1 MHITL
6 KGRALE
12 WWFLAQS
19 ITTKYAS
26 STVCEYATFSQ
37 SNSPSEKR
45 QWNADVAKMVAVFN
59 NAFTN
64 PFDIQTAPNQL
75 INFATAVVATKE
87 VETSILNALYKG
99 REMLHHFVAES
110 LVISGSA
117 QKSFYSAMTR
127 SQVRTMT
134 DMNEPIIVQRRKVP
148 VSGETMY
155 LGHMAINATKNVSL
169 QRVMSFKNS
178 PIPQSLFKDDGS
190 VLGAEKKAEFLHK
203 T

>member
-1 MHITL
+1 
-6 KGRALE
+6 
-12 WWFLAQS
+12 
-19 ITTKYAS
+19 
-26 STVCEYATFSQ
+26 
-37 SNSPSEKR
+37 
-45 QWNADVAKMVAVFN
+45 MVAVFN

-117 QKSFYSAMTR
+117 QKSSYSAMTR
-127 SQVRTMT
+127 SQVRTMA

-148 VSGETMY
+148 VSGHTMY

-203 T
+203 TWRTCSRA